1 MVYSQGYPSSL
12 LDPRDFSEGEFS
24 FMPLKHKSYLK
35 KNSKF
40 LRTLP
45 SGESIFL
52 LMYMGFH
59 FLETIFYLPLLCGLF
74 LNSGF

>member
-12 LDPRDFSEGEFS
+12 LDPRDFS

-45 SGESIFL
+45 AGKSIFL